1 MVPAAI
7 MVLDALPLSPI
18 GKLDRRALPAPGHA
32 PTPGRAPAT
41 AREQALCEIF
51 AHVLDLDQVGPD
63 DSFFDL
69 GGHSLLATR
78 LVSRIRTAL
87 DAEVPIRA
95 VFEHPTVTALT
106 QILDQSGTARPALT
120 RAATR
125 PERLPL
131 SFAQQRLWFLEQLN
145 GPGTAYN
152 VPAAWRLTGRLDT
165 RALATALSDVAARH
179 ESLRTVFTTDDGQ
192 PRQHVIPAEQASVCV
207 TVMPAAPG
215 ELPAL
220 IEAATSYE
228 FDLAAELPVR
238 AWVFTLTE
246 QEHVLVLLTHH
257 IASDGW
263 SMQVLIADLAAA
275 YTARAAGQAPDLP
288 DLPVQY
294 ADYALWQRDLLGSD
308 QDAASIMSRQV
319 RYWRETLTGLPEEL
333 NLPARRPRGTEPPRH
348 GAEVRWQLAGPG
360 LHQALDTLAREHHA
374 TVFMVLLAGLAA
386 LLSRLGAGTDIPIG
400 APVAGRTDEALDHLV
415 GFFVNTLVLRTDLTG
430 DPTFADLLDQARD
443 VVLAAQARQDV
454 PFERLVEALN
464 PVRHPARHPLIQ
476 VLLAD
481 QDIAAATW
489 HLPGLT
495 VHGQPVPPGS
505 AKFDLTLAFAQ
516 EHDPDGA
523 AAGITAALHYPPE
536 LFDQVSI
543 EALAPRLTQLLS
555 HATATPRQPISALDI
570 LTTTEQRHLAEWNAT
585 TRHTPP
591 TTLPALF
598 ETQADQTPAA
608 IAVVS
613 GGTELSYAE
622 LNRRAN
628 RLARYLIGLGT
639 GPEQLVAVA
648 MPRTPD
654 MIIAVLAVL
663 KTGAAYVPVDPAYP
677 ADRIA
682 YMLADAGP
690 VTVLTTAQAGQCLPD
705 QAPKVTLDAPA
716 TIAELAGLDGGN
728 LNLTALRPS
737 NPAYVIY
744 TSGSTGRP
752 KGVVIEHRNV
762 ANMLAWASAEF
773 SARELSRVLAS
784 TSLSFDVSVFELFAP
799 LVTGGSIEI
808 VGDLLALADNGTWH
822 GSMISAVP
830 SALSEVLSVHAGTAH
845 AETVVLAGETL
856 SAHAVTGIRAALPGV
871 RIRNLYG
878 PTETTVYCTAARAEQ
893 ADSNPPPI
901 GRLFWNSQ
909 AYLLDD
915 SLRPV
920 PPGVTAEL
928 YLAGAQLARGYL
940 SRPGLTAERFTASP
954 FGPPGQ
960 RMYRSGDLA
969 RWTTAGD
976 LEFQGR
982 VDDQVKVRG
991 FRIELGEIEAVLAGL
1006 PGVAQAAVTV
1016 REDRPGDKRLAGYVV
1031 PVTGTVLDPAELRDA
1046 CGQALPGHMIPTIVT
1061 LDRLPLTTN
1070 GKLDRRALPAPDYT
1084 AGAEA
1089 FRAPGTARER
1099 DLCELF
1105 AEVLGLDRVGVDD
1118 SFFDLG
1124 GHSLLAAV
1132 LVARLAKQ
1140 TGAELSLKAFM
1151 GHPTVRAID
1160 KYLAS

>member
-1 MVPAAI
+1 
-7 MVLDALPLSPI
+7 
-18 GKLDRRALPAPGHA
+18 
-32 PTPGRAPAT
+32 
-41 AREQALCEIF
+41 
-51 AHVLDLDQVGPD
+51 
-63 DSFFDL
+63 
-69 GGHSLLATR
+69 
-78 LVSRIRTAL
+78 
-87 DAEVPIRA
+87 
-95 VFEHPTVTALT
+95 
-106 QILDQSGTARPALT
+106 
-120 RAATR
+120 
-125 PERLPL
+125 
-131 SFAQQRLWFLEQLN
+131 
-145 GPGTAYN
+145 
-152 VPAAWRLTGRLDT
+152 
-165 RALATALSDVAARH
+165 
-179 ESLRTVFTTDDGQ
+179 
-192 PRQHVIPAEQASVCV
+192 
-207 TVMPAAPG
+207 
-215 ELPAL
+215 
-220 IEAATSYE
+220 
-228 FDLAAELPVR
+228 
-238 AWVFTLTE
+238 VFTLTE

-294 ADYALWQRDLLGSD
+294 ADYALWQRDLLGSE
-308 QDAASIMSRQV
+308 QDAASIMCRQV

-348 GAEVRWQLAGPG
+348 GTEVRWQLADAD

-374 TVFMVLLAGLAA
+374 TVFMIVLAGLAA
-386 LLSRLGAGTDIPIG
+386 LLSRIGAGTDIPIG
-400 APVAGRTDEALDHLV
+400 APVAGRTDEALDDLV

-430 DPTFADLLDQARD
+430 DPSFAQLLDQARN

-489 HLPGLT
+489 HLPGLA
-495 VHGQPVPPGS
+495 VHDQPVPPGA

-516 EHDPDGA
+516 DHGPGGA
-523 AAGITAALHYPPE
+523 PAGITAALLYPPE
-536 LFDQVSI
+536 LFDHVSI

-555 HATATPRQPISALDI
+555 HATATPHQPISTLDI

-585 TRHTPP
+585 TRHTPQ
-591 TTLPALF
+591 TTLPDLF
-598 ETQADQTPAA
+598 ETQADQTPDA

-613 GGTELSYAE
+613 GGTELSYIE

-628 RLARYLIGLGT
+628 RLTRYLIGLGA

-654 MIIAVLAVL
+654 MITAVLAVL

-690 VTVLTTAQAGQCLPD
+690 VTVLTTTQAGQYLPD
-705 QAPKVTLDAPA
+705 QTPKVTLDAPA

-784 TSLSFDVSVFELFAP
+784 TSLSFDVSVFEIFAP
-799 LVTGGSIEI
+799 LVTGGSIDI
-808 VGDLLALADNGTWH
+808 VGDLLALADTSTWH
-822 GSMISAVP
+822 GSLISAVP

-940 SRPGLTAERFTASP
+940 NRPGLTAERFTASP

-969 RWTTAGD
+969 RWTAAGD

-982 VDDQVKVRG
+982 VDDQVKIRG

-1031 PVTGTVLDPAELRDA
+1031 PVTETVLDPTELRDA
-1046 CGQALPGHMIPTIVT
+1046 CGQALPGYMIPTIVT

-1070 GKLDRRALPAPDYT
+1070 GKLNRGALPAPDYA

-1089 FRAPGTARER
+1089 FRAPATARER

-1105 AEVLGLDRVGVDD
+1105 AQVLGLDRVGVDD

-1160 KYLAS
+1160 RYLTPK